1 MKKTEL
7 ENFLLQVPGHTDSSE
22 SEWLTAPAREELTR
36 RRTRRW
42 LDFVH
47 TRPCW
52 ISAAACV
59 FAALLVPL
67 IILATREGETYYGD
81 TKSYATSIESITA
94 YGKLL
99 GLDLFS
105 LKELEPEVNVY
116 AQAMFNNESE
126 LIALKENFIFTDEQN
141 HESVELIAVFNEEE
155 YHDYNKFSTFTVGI
169 RVGGVQVE
177 YTERY
182 NTGRYSYKAE
192 FYYETV
198 RYVLIVET
206 VRKNGL
212 RDYLNYLLLGQELK
226 LSDILISPAEPQP
239 PVSDGIESDAPE
251 Q

>member
-1 MKKTEL
+1 MKKSEL

-22 SEWLTAPAREELTR
+22 SEWLTALAREELTR

-47 TRPCW
+47 TRPFW

-67 IILATREGETYYGD
+67 IILATREGEDRFEASFG
-81 TKSYATSIESITA
+81 YATSIESITA

-99 GLDLFS
+99 GLDMLS
-105 LKELEPEVNVY
+105 LKGLEPEGIVY
-116 AQAMFNNESE
+116 AQAMFDNESE
-126 LIALKENFIFTDEQN
+126 LIMLKEKLIFTDEQN
-141 HESVELIAVFNEEE
+141 HESVELIAVFNEEK
-155 YHDYNKFSTFTVGI
+155 YYGSSKLSAFTIGI
-169 RVGGVQVE
+169 RVGGVQVD
-177 YTERY
+177 YTELY
-182 NTGRYSYKAE
+182 ESGRYSYKAE

-226 LSDILISPAEPQP
+226 LSDLLISPVEPQP
-239 PVSDGIESDAPE
+239 PVSDGTESDAPE